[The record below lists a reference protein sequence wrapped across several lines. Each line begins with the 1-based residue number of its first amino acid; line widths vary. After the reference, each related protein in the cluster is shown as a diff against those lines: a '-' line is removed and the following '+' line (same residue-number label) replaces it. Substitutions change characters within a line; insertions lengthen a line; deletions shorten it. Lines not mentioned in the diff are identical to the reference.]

1 MVIAR
6 FNRAHRARIFDVSP
20 AKILARRMCG
30 HLNPAKGCFR
40 LASYPGENLRS
51 PANGLTGYDWVI
63 NKKRN
68 CLTVDKQRDLIYVNE
83 SLRLMKILRIKE
95 Q

>member
-20 AKILARRMCG
+20 AKILAQRMCG

-51 PANGLTGYDWVI
+51 PANGLTGHPQFSCYRSKFHF
-63 NKKRN
+63 KK
-68 CLTVDKQRDLIYVNE
+68 
-83 SLRLMKILRIKE
+83 SLKLQVGNWTDVEYLAN
-95 Q
+95 